1 MLLDAKMAIKIPNY
15 LNIMKKINKHLHSQI
30 VHQKTRKKTQRVQKE
45 NEMHI
50 RIKTMYRT
58 HSLTQLIDHFNIC
71 TKYNP

>member
-1 MLLDAKMAIKIPNY
+1 
-15 LNIMKKINKHLHSQI
+15 MKKINKHLHSQI

-58 HSLTQLIDHFNIC
+58 HSLTQLS
-71 TKYNP
+71 TKTVRYERERRERCFP